1 MGVSVK
7 LNGCFFVIQTA
18 FFATLFLLVLCS
30 KYKTS
35 DEVAY
40 RGNNNQYNNNFLH
53 QLKIW

>member
-7 LNGCFFVIQTA
+7 SNGCFFVIQTA
-18 FFATLFLLVLCS
+18 FFATFFLLVLRC
-30 KYKTS
+30 KYKTP
-35 DEVAY
+35 EEIAY